1 MADGDMELLEQMRRR
16 RSGWGEEDFD
26 RLYRRFGFREIT
38 RPRAPH
44 RVYVHPEFPDLR
56 ATVGRHRSLAKGYAT
71 TAVRLIETLLAR
83 LAEREQDRRRSRMK
97 KDRDY
102 YDGLP
107 WRVVIDPEQQEDGR
121 IIFVASHPEFDGVLG
136 TGETPE
142 AALADLHVARRSMIE
157 ALLAEGYPVPEPA
170 VAPSAVE

>member
-1 MADGDMELLEQMRRR
+1 
-16 RSGWGEEDFD
+16 
-26 RLYRRFGFREIT
+26 
-38 RPRAPH
+38 
-44 RVYVHPEFPDLR
+44 
-56 ATVGRHRSLAKGYAT
+56 
-71 TAVRLIETLLAR
+71 
-83 LAEREQDRRRSRMK
+83 MK

-102 YDGLP
+102 YDRLP

-136 TGETPE
+136 RETPE

-157 ALLAEGYPVPEPA
+157 ALLAASYPLPEPA